1 MLKLF
6 TYLRLKEWLFLLIS
20 LGLIVVQVWFDL
32 RIPDYMAEI
41 TIYVQTEGN
50 EMSDIVASGGKM
62 IFCAFGSLIAA
73 FLVSIM
79 TSRIAS
85 NFSASIRKALF
96 YRVQQFSLKEIN
108 SFSTASLITRS
119 TNDITHIQMLFVMG
133 IQVVFKTPIM
143 VGIALSKISGK
154 SREWSF
160 TTGSAV
166 VILLVIVGLSIFLT
180 IKKFNKIQY
189 LTDDLNRI
197 TRENINGIQVLRAYN
212 AENYRSNVFCKT
224 NEELVNTNLYTN
236 IVMSFM
242 NPGISLVMSG
252 LTLAIYWVG
261 AGIINRAENMEKIKL
276 FSDMVVYSSYATQIV
291 SAFMML
297 VMVFIILPRAIVSG
311 KRVAEVMDK
320 KVSVLD
326 GSFLANEKIEDA
338 SLKFKNVS
346 FKYPDSENNV
356 LSNINFTANKGET
369 VAIIGSTG
377 CGKTSLVNLIMRFY
391 DVTEGE
397 ILVDGIDVKKYTQKS
412 LRDKIGY
419 VPQKAFLF
427 SGSIRSNVAY
437 SSYFEENIDQK
448 RLSDAISSSYV
459 HEFMD
464 KMEHGVES
472 KIAREGANISGG
484 QKQRISIARA
494 IYKNPEIFIFDDS
507 FSALDYKTDKLV
519 RNEIKEKYSDAI
531 KIIVAQRIGTILD
544 ADKIIVIDEGKIVG
558 MGNHDTLMQSCEVYQ
573 QIAATQLLGG
583 AEKDGE

>member
-326 GSFLANEKIEDA
+326 GSFLANEKSEDA

>member
-326 GSFLANEKIEDA
+326 GSFLANEKSEDA
-338 SLKFKNVS
+338 SLEFKNVS

-484 QKQRISIARA
+484 QKQRLSIARA

-519 RNEIKEKYSDAI
+519 RNEIKEKYGDAI

>member
-326 GSFLANEKIEDA
+326 GSFLANEKSEDA

-519 RNEIKEKYSDAI
+519 RNEIKEKYGDAI

>member
-326 GSFLANEKIEDA
+326 GSFLANEKSEDA
-338 SLKFKNVS
+338 SLEFKNVS

>member
-1 MLKLF
+1 M
-6 TYLRLKEWLFLLIS
+6 
-20 LGLIVVQVWFDL
+20 
-32 RIPDYMAEI
+32 
-41 TIYVQTEGN
+41 
-50 EMSDIVASGGKM
+50 
-62 IFCAFGSLIAA
+62 
-73 FLVSIM
+73 
-79 TSRIAS
+79 
-85 NFSASIRKALF
+85 
-96 YRVQQFSLKEIN
+96 
-108 SFSTASLITRS
+108 
-119 TNDITHIQMLFVMG
+119 
-133 IQVVFKTPIM
+133 
-143 VGIALSKISGK
+143 
-154 SREWSF
+154 
-160 TTGSAV
+160 
-166 VILLVIVGLSIFLT
+166 
-180 IKKFNKIQY
+180 
-189 LTDDLNRI
+189 
-197 TRENINGIQVLRAYN
+197 RAYN

-326 GSFLANEKIEDA
+326 GSFLANEKSEDA

>member
-180 IKKFNKIQY
+180 IKKFNRIQY
-189 LTDDLNRI
+189 LADDLNRI

-326 GSFLANEKIEDA
+326 GSFLANEKSEDA